1 MATPKLNAVHPKD
14 RSSRDALPPSTTRPV
29 AAAHD
34 TLPPLEDMERHDTIP
49 APTWLE
55 EPNEPSER

>member
-14 RSSRDALPPSTTRPV
+14 RSSRESLPPSTSRPV
-29 AAAHD
+29 VAVHD
-34 TLPPLEDMERHDTIP
+34 TLPPVEDMERHDTIP

-55 EPNEPSER
+55 ETSDPPER